1 MLIPEA
7 PAASAAKPLPSLV
20 AEPYTHVP
28 MSSAGRF
35 RLPQMLALVAGVV
48 VLTGVPT
55 PTAAGA
61 EPSASELKPRG
72 RVNDFAGVMQP
83 DAIRRLEAT
92 LTGLKQ
98 ATGAEVA
105 VVTVTSVPDGD
116 VKTFAVELFQA
127 WGIGQTGKDNGVLLL
142 ASIQDR
148 RVEIEVGYGIEG
160 ILPDAKTGR
169 ILDAFV
175 IPAFQQGAYG
185 DGLLGGGLAIAQ
197 VIAEDA
203 GVALQAVPRIASPTG
218 RGVRRVNPLFQ
229 LLFML
234 LMIPLVI
241 RYPWLIFLFLGRG
254 GYGGG
259 FGGGFGGGGFGGFGG
274 GWSGGGGAGRGW

>member
-1 MLIPEA
+1 ML
-7 PAASAAKPLPSLV
+7 SAKP
-20 AEPYTHVP
+20 
-28 MSSAGRF
+28 F
-35 RLPQMLALVAGVV
+35 KLPQLLALVAGLV
-48 VLTGVPT
+48 VLTGVST

-72 RVNDFAGVMQP
+72 RVSDFAGVMEP
-83 DAIRRLEAT
+83 DAIRQLEAT
-92 LTGLKQ
+92 LNGLKQ

-105 VVTVTSVPDGD
+105 VVTVPSVPDGD
-116 VKTFAVELFQA
+116 VKSFAIELFQA

-169 ILDAFV
+169 ILDQFV
-175 IPAFQQGAYG
+175 IPAFKEGAYG
-185 DGLLGGGLAIAQ
+185 AGLLGGGLAIAQ
-197 VIAEDA
+197 LIAQDA
-203 GVALQAVPRIASPTG
+203 GVTLPAASQISHSARRP
-218 RGVRRVNPLFQ
+218 VRRGNPLIR

-234 LMIPLVI
+234 LMIPVFI
-241 RYPWLIFLFLGRG
+241 RYPWLIFLFMGRG

-274 GWSGGGGAGRGW
+274 GMSGGGGAGRGW